1 VGRGTSTQDGLAIA
15 RAIIEHIHNTIGAR
29 TMFATHYHELGLL
42 QSELMRMICYT
53 LKVGNAQHKLVLLHE
68 IILGCADKSF
78 GLHVARMAGL
88 PAVVVARAHALL
100 SANNAGEPIAQD
112 PKELDQAVLAGL
124 QYLNMLREINVET
137 LTPKDALDLLYDWKG
152 RVQDVSIH

>member
-1 VGRGTSTQDGLAIA
+1 
-15 RAIIEHIHNTIGAR
+15 
-29 TMFATHYHELGLL
+29 
-42 QSELMRMICYT
+42 
-53 LKVGNAQHKLVLLHE
+53 
-68 IILGCADKSF
+68 
-78 GLHVARMAGL
+78 
-88 PAVVVARAHALL
+88 LL